1 MTSELIFCKNPDEYE
16 LVELEASVASY
27 DDTKVVKYV
36 EFDDTTV
43 LAIVV
48 CVVALEVEEEED
60 DEDEDEDSS
69 SELSF
74 GLKPVSP
81 KFLIQVISSV
91 ISTSFSEKSSFE
103 T

>member
-16 LVELEASVASY
+16 LVEVGASVASY

-43 LAIVV
+43 LATVV

-60 DEDEDEDSS
+60 GEDEDSS